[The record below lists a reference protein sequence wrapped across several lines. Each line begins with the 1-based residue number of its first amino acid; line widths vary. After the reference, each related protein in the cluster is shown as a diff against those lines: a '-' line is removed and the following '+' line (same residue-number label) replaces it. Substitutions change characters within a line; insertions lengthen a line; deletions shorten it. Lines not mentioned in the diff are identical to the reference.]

1 MSTRTRSDRLAE
13 ALGFHVLENPRK
25 ILFTVGVGAL
35 LVWVLLPVYWTFA
48 ISLRT
53 TPEIFADPP
62 PILLD
67 PTSLNWENYRILFPQ
82 ASEQVAN
89 FSRFMINSAII
100 ATGNAIL
107 TMALAVPAAFGFRL
121 GVRYSKHIFFWILT
135 NRMAPPAAFLLPMF
149 LIAGELGMIGTH
161 WGLMLVYLLFNLPF
175 AIWLIYGIIKGIP
188 KEIDEAVYVDGGNDR
203 TVFREVIV
211 PLSKPG
217 IAVAF
222 LLVWLF
228 AWNHYAFTLM
238 LSDSST
244 MTITQGIAQ
253 FFTTVGTSWNLMAAG
268 TMASMLP
275 GLVLAAIV
283 QKHIV
288 TGLTFGAVKA

>member
-1 MSTRTRSDRLAE
+1 MSTERLESLAKRF
-13 ALGFHVLENPRK
+13 GFHFLENPRQ
-25 ILFTVGVGAL
+25 ILVVLGIGLVL
-35 LVWVLLPVYWTFA
+35 LWILLPVYWTLA
-48 ISLRT
+48 ISMRT
-53 TPEIFADPP
+53 TEEIFGSPD
-62 PILLD
+62 LLLN
-67 PTSLNWENYRILFPQ
+67 PASLNFENYRILWPVEDQ
-82 ASEQVAN
+82 QVAN
-89 FSRFMINSAII
+89 FSRFIVNSAII
-100 ATGNAIL
+100 ATLNAVL
-107 TMALAVPAAFGFRL
+107 TTVLAVPAAYAFRL
-121 GVRYSKHIFFWILT
+121 GVGYSKHIFFWILT

-149 LIAGELGMIGTH
+149 LLTSELNIIGTH
-161 WGLMLVYLLFNLPF
+161 WGLAIVYLIFNLPL
-175 AIWLIYGIIKGIP
+175 AIWLVYGIIKAIP
-188 KEIDEAVYVDGGNDR
+188 EEIDEAVYVDGGNDF
-203 TVFREVIV
+203 TVLKEVIV

-217 IAVAF
+217 IAVSF

-238 LSDSST
+238 LSDDST

-268 TMASMLP
+268 TMLSMLP